1 MRAWAR
7 TVLTGA
13 VVGILAA
20 GPAGAQTAPSAD
32 AAAVART
39 FREAQTAA
47 AGHKGMEIA
56 RLLSSDT
63 LDRAS
68 QIRSA
73 AAAEGDGQIDTL
85 DASGRFAAFGLRH
98 YLTPQEIGRMD
109 VPSLLRYGLQRG
121 WLGGRLIDSAR
132 LGPVEVDGDRATA
145 PLIVNGR
152 RQLVPASFVKE
163 NGAWHIDMG
172 PAIMLGDALLGAT
185 IASSGQPEDQAIN
198 GLLGRAIS
206 RASGIDP
213 TN

>member
-1 MRAWAR
+1 MGAWAR
-7 TVLTGA
+7 TVLAATVAGM
-13 VVGILAA
+13 LAA
-20 GPAGAQTAPSAD
+20 GSAAAQTAPAAD
-32 AAAVART
+32 AAAVAQT

-47 AGHKGMEIA
+47 AGHDGVGIS

-73 AAAEGDGQIDTL
+73 AAARGNGQIDTL

-98 YLTPQEIGRMD
+98 YLAPDEIGRMD
-109 VPSLLRYGLQRG
+109 VPSLLRYGLDRG
-121 WLGGRLIDSAR
+121 WLGGKLINSAR
-132 LGPVEVDGDRATA
+132 LGQVEVDGDRATA

-172 PAIMLGDALLGAT
+172 PVIMLADALLGAQ

-198 GLLGRAIS
+198 DLLGRAIS
-206 RASGIDP
+206 RAAGIDP